1 MSSQVRTVSG
11 SELARAFGVLERMA
25 SIVRENNRTAAAGR
39 RLQIPAYV
47 SFAKHSRGL
56 ETGSRIGK
64 GIASGGS
71 QSRTDGK
78 PERMSIGR
86 LFRNVAAL
94 ARSMRAVAH
103 AADGVRNNKETKRL
117 ATAMAALIRAE
128 HSVATGRAGRAI
140 STANERAMLPV
151 VASAQLARRSRIGIE
166 AERVGRAGTGLI
178 ASARVPS
185 SIRGLAAPSSVSQR
199 EFAEPSGNATG
210 PNSGIER
217 ASITINSSPTVVIN
231 AQAAGGDA
239 QRDVLGALRAHR
251 EELFDQLKRES
262 ARRERAQF

>member
-1 MSSQVRTVSG
+1 V
-11 SELARAFGVLERMA
+11 FGVLERMA
-25 SIVRENNRTAAAGR
+25 GIVRESNRTAAAGR
-39 RLQIPAYV
+39 RLQIPAHI

-56 ETGSRIGK
+56 ETGSRIDK
-64 GIASGGS
+64 GTPGGGS
-71 QSRTDGK
+71 QSRIDDK
-78 PERMSIGR
+78 PERMGIAR
-86 LFRNVAAL
+86 LFKNLAAL
-94 ARSMRAVAH
+94 ARTMRAVAQ

-128 HSVATGRAGRAI
+128 HSVATGRSGRAI
-140 STANERAMLPV
+140 STANQRAMLPV
-151 VASAQLARRSRIGIE
+151 VASAQLARRSRIGIQ
-166 AERVGRAGTGLI
+166 AERAARAGTGFI

-185 SIRGLAAPSSVSQR
+185 SIRGLTAPSSVSQR
-199 EFAEPSGNATG
+199 EFAELSGNATG

-231 AQAAGGDA
+231 AQAAGGDV
-239 QRDVLGALRAHR
+239 QRDVIGALRAHR